1 MHGMTHQGKESFRS
15 SNSILMSF
23 SGTTVTTM
31 TFIRMIKGFSNGL
44 SAGEQM
50 VCFSENL
57 KQIYISWVFLWLASL
72 FWKLGK
78 CQKIKVFGSP
88 TSVYSNSFLCS
99 FFWLTEVAFSHSRWQ
114 TTQFTETLTFML
126 FNSTWTVHWSTQFH
140 IIQWDFQQ

>member
-1 MHGMTHQGKESFRS
+1 MTHQGKESFRS

-23 SGTTVTTM
+23 SGTTVTSM

-72 FWKLGK
+72 F
-78 CQKIKVFGSP
+78 
-88 TSVYSNSFLCS
+88 
-99 FFWLTEVAFSHSRWQ
+99 
-114 TTQFTETLTFML
+114 
-126 FNSTWTVHWSTQFH
+126 
-140 IIQWDFQQ
+140 